1 MFKTLAFAA
10 AIIGS
15 VQADTLCATTADD
28 LSSFVLES
36 LTNDVDD
43 YQIGDFYFNWCS
55 PTMDGETNRYAY
67 NNEAGI
73 NKNIATESFAS
84 TSETIMQT
92 EADGTESVNGV
103 ILK

>member
-1 MFKTLAFAA
+1 
-10 AIIGS
+10 
-15 VQADTLCATTADD
+15 
-28 LSSFVLES
+28 
-36 LTNDVDD
+36 
-43 YQIGDFYFNWCS
+43 
-55 PTMDGETNRYAY
+55 MDGETNRYAY

-92 EADGTESVNGV
+92 EEDGTESVNGV